1 MKTTFTNIN
10 PEIQKKF
17 THGFRWTLFGSVVYE
32 TLKIIH
38 CLLLMKL
45 LSTVD
50 YGAMGSLFS
59 LIYLVTYIAD
69 LGATNSIPPFLHI
82 FVQSRST
89 FKSFLIRYSLIPH
102 TPLLFICAT
111 GGTIFA
117 LSKLSPLP
125 YLFIIPAIIILET
138 IRSFMRVLLH
148 TTFQAKRA
156 VVVELTILILYL
168 FTIWA
173 PFVIFNSPITLN
185 RIFIPHLVDSIITV
199 ACFAFLIMKF
209 YKTLPIDESKHLP
222 ATLAKRLLI
231 TRLFNYLLRVSR
243 NMFTSNFLTPLFAIK
258 FGLAA
263 AGVFY
268 FASILANAI
277 QAMVKAVI
285 GYSGNALLASIKESG
300 QSVKKE
306 AFNILC
312 QKLIRLTA
320 PFVIFLA
327 INHKAIIKLS
337 VAPNATSHT
346 ISLCLLFLI
355 ISFSEFFF
363 ILYEQFYVIEEAANK
378 LFFFKLLELS
388 IFYGLITSEV
398 ISSPAT
404 TLVGL
409 ICIRLVSFTIIA
421 INAFYYW
428 RIKPSFKAN
437 ISYLAGWTAVSL
449 IVAFFW

>member
-1 MKTTFTNIN
+1 MKNVFTNIN
-10 PEIQKKF
+10 PDIQKKF
-17 THGFRWTLFGSVVYE
+17 QREFRWTLVGSIIYE
-32 TLKIIH
+32 TLKITH

-45 LSTVD
+45 LSNTD
-50 YGAMGSLFS
+50 YGSMGSLFS

-69 LGATNSIPPFLHI
+69 LGATNSIPPFLHL
-82 FVQSRST
+82 FVQCRST

-102 TPLLFICAT
+102 IPLLLLCAT
-111 GGTIFA
+111 GGTLFA
-117 LSKLSPLP
+117 MSKLPNLP
-125 YLFIIPAIIILET
+125 YLIIIPSLIILET
-138 IRSFMRVLLH
+138 IRSFLRVLLH

-156 VVVELTILILYL
+156 VVVELAIFIPYLIS
-168 FTIWA
+168 IWA
-173 PFVIFNSPITLN
+173 PYLIFKSPITLN
-185 RIFIPHLVDSIITV
+185 HIFTPHLIDSIITV
-199 ACFAFLIMKF
+199 GCFSFLVAKF
-209 YKTLPIDESKHLP
+209 YKTLPIDDSKHLP
-222 ATLAKRLLI
+222 PTLAKRLLI

-258 FGLAA
+258 FGLAS
-263 AGVFY
+263 AGIFY

-277 QAMVKAVI
+277 QAMVKSVI

-300 QSVKKE
+300 QAAKKE

-312 QKLIRLTA
+312 QKLVKLTA
-320 PFVIFLA
+320 PIIIFLA

-337 VAPNATSHT
+337 AAHTTTSHT
-346 ISLCLLFLI
+346 ISLCLLFLV

-363 ILYEQFYVIEEAANK
+363 ILYEQFYIIEEAANK

-388 IFYGLITSEV
+388 IFYGLITSEI

-421 INAFYYW
+421 TNAFYYW
-428 RIKPSFKAN
+428 HIRPSFKSN
-437 ISYLAGWTAVSL
+437 ISYITAWVALSL
-449 IVAFFW
+449 IVSFFW